1 MTAQHTTGRA
11 FLDADEPIV
20 RGEDGER
27 IATCYRLFDG
37 DRTKTP
43 EETGM
48 ANARRLVASWNA
60 CEGLDTDKLER
71 MPAPF
76 AQMLNVGFMELWEQY
91 ATIKEQRADLLEALK
106 ACDEAMAY
114 MSEEEIPLMLP
125 DQVKA
130 AIAKATT

>member
-60 CEGLDTDKLER
+60 CEGLDTDKLEH

-76 AQMLNVGFMELWEQY
+76 AQKLNVGFMELWEQY
-91 ATIKEQRADLLEALK
+91 TTLKEQRSDLLEALK
-106 ACDEAMAY
+106 QIESRKYSNWSDGEMRSIAR
-114 MSEEEIPLMLP
+114 
-125 DQVKA
+125 A

>member
-11 FLDADEPIV
+11 FLDAYEPII

-48 ANARRLVASWNA
+48 ANARRLVACWNA

-71 MPAPF
+71 MPVPF

-91 ATIKEQRADLLEALK
+91 TTLKEQRADLLEALK
-106 ACDEAMAY
+106 QIESRKYSNWSDREMRSIAR
-114 MSEEEIPLMLP
+114 
-125 DQVKA
+125 A
-130 AIAKATT
+130 AIAKAGGAA